1 MFLAVFWL
9 VLHHLGHEISH
20 GFRRLVLHLPGGVG
34 VGAESEPRV
43 VVPQHAGDRLDVHP
57 VLQGQSGEGVPL
69 WHNKDKSE
77 NPCVATGWLVCP
89 YSFSTK
95 NGPEMGSAGGDEKLG
110 LHLKDKFF

>member
-1 MFLAVFWL
+1 MGIGARCLL
-9 VLHHLGHEISH
+9 D
-20 GFRRLVLHLPGGVG
+20 VG
-34 VGAESEPRV
+34 VSKETLHDPNV
-43 VVPQHAGDRLDVHP
+43 YLLFCP
-57 VLQGQSGEGVPL
+57 SGGECVPL

-95 NGPEMGSAGGDEKLG
+95 NGPEMGPAGGGEKLG

>member
-1 MFLAVFWL
+1 MRKGLESTGQEVWPSCPVFLGVLSL

-20 GFRRLVLHLPGGVG
+20 GFRRLILHLPGGVG
-34 VGAESEPRV
+34 VGSEGESGIV
-43 VVPQHAGDRLDVHP
+43 VAQHTGDSLDVHA
-57 VLQGQSGEGVPL
+57 VLQGQGGEGMPL

-95 NGPEMGSAGGDEKLG
+95 KGP
-110 LHLKDKFF
+110 